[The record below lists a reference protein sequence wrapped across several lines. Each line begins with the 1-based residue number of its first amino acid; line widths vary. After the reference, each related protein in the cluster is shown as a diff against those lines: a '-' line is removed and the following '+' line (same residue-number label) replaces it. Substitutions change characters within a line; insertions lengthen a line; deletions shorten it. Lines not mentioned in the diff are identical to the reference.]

1 MGKCLQSQERIMILG
16 TCSILAQPDVRAPL
30 CQGRQPWRH
39 PVPQQLEQGG
49 GEGEEQQP
57 VTACP
62 GEPAS
67 IYSSSSSSVGRS
79 PSSAEQLPS
88 PHSLLKALSPPHHN
102 VGFQV
107 PLCHPSIIIHF
118 FFLSYCCLICSMD
131 SDPRKLTRQPRR
143 ITWLCTSRNCCCC
156 WTLPGNC
163 VWIMHW
169 KCPWQTSCFGVLY
182 TPWEIL
188 NS

>member
-39 PVPQQLEQGG
+39 PVPQQLEQGGREGGG

-118 FFLSYCCLICSMD
+118 FSFLTAASFAL
-131 SDPRKLTRQPRR
+131 
-143 ITWLCTSRNCCCC
+143 
-156 WTLPGNC
+156 WTLTPENSPGSPEELRGYAHLGTAAVVGLC
-163 VWIMHW
+163 QGIV
-169 KCPWQTSCFGVLY
+169 CG
-182 TPWEIL
+182 
-188 NS
+188 